1 MGGVFYMSQNN
12 NQPESPTI
20 FIILGWLSTAIAT
33 LYFPIVFGT
42 GGIIFGYLIRNKGEQ
57 YKQHG
62 TIMMIVA
69 VAAIIFGSLLGL
81 ISGLV
86 YY

>member
-33 LYFPIVFGT
+33 LFLPVVFGT

-62 TIMMIVA
+62 TIMMIAA

-81 ISGLV
+81 ISGLA

>member
-1 MGGVFYMSQNN
+1 MSQNN